1 MSESIHSGAFNE
13 IAEFIKKQGRRETI
27 VPGFGGKKVYFKPF
41 APHAK
46 TIALK
51 LIEPGDSQSTLNAAY
66 VCVNALNEDG
76 SKMFRTEDFEE
87 MKHWN
92 VGDAFDVLSAQMNSF
107 TTPEDAKN
115 SYGTTPG

>member
-1 MSESIHSGAFNE
+1 MSDVHSSAFNE
-13 IAEFIKKQGRRETI
+13 IADFVSKQGRRETT
-27 VPGFGGKKVYFKPF
+27 VPGFGGKKVFYKPF

-76 SKMFRTEDFEE
+76 SKMFRVEDFGE
-87 MKHWN
+87 MKHWAI
-92 VGDAFDVLSAQMNSF
+92 GDTFDVLAGQMNAF
-107 TTPEDAKN
+107 TTPEEAKN
-115 SYGTTPG
+115 A